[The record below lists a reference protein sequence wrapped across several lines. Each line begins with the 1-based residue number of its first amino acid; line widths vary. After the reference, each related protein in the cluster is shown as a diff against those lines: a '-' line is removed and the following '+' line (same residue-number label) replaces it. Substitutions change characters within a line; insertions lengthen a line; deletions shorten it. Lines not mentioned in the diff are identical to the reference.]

1 MRPVV
6 FAILGNVT
14 EKKKRFALSLKLQNP
29 TVRERKF
36 PLCFQRLAF
45 VQYAYMQARIP
56 QQVYSAEL
64 VNSPKMLLPVSMLPF
79 PYRSS
84 TC

>member
-1 MRPVV
+1 VRPME
-6 FAILGNVT
+6 FAVLGNVP
-14 EKKKRFALSLKLQNP
+14 EKKWRFALSLKLQNP
-29 TVRERKF
+29 TAWEREF

-64 VNSPKMLLPVSMLPF
+64 VNSPKMLLPVSIPPF
-79 PYRSS
+79 PYRSY